1 VLAVKRPYVM
11 AAAALAAT
19 SLVSATPM
27 VSKIAQQTADRVA
40 RNFETKLVDS
50 SIFNIPFNL
59 FQEIVNIPSSEIDAV
74 NYASESLFNSG
85 PWFVV
90 SATNL
95 WGVDQGD
102 PSHFMSVMNFL
113 VPFEGLSGIN
123 APETDFDGGL
133 GQQLWGLV
141 ATTLPTNSACDAMD
155 CLPVSPTS
163 PITGIGGVDWFLHLD
178 DILDGK
184 QPFPLI
190 DNWFQT
196 PLSELW
202 PGGGGYTWEPGA
214 EGAYDPSGPAYTI
227 FPNIPGT
234 IGDGNAYP
242 WSGETY
248 TLQPWVPFENW
259 INGLMADPDYSNF
272 QIPSFDEVGR
282 ALQSLLAASAV
293 FTPFTPG
300 SPFCPGDCSIITDN
314 HLDYP
319 DLIKDVGNLWPGNDT
334 INTWLDAYANG
345 TANVPTEA
353 QIEQSINILQ
363 QGFWDFG
370 NPSPT
375 DGPDYSATVAE
386 WQSFWNS
393 LGLDTTNPPPE
404 DITVQLAN
412 LANSLSPDQL
422 NADFTALAN
431 SFSPDQLTAD
441 FTALAN
447 GFSPEQLTADF
458 GALATAFSPEQLT
471 ADWTALLGS
480 FDAGA
485 LAGAA
490 IDPGAF
496 ATALD
501 PTALAADWTSVLA
514 GIGL

>member
-1 VLAVKRPYVM
+1 M

-19 SLVSATPM
+19 SLFSVTPM
-27 VSKIAQQTADRVA
+27 ASQITRETADRVVHS
-40 RNFETKLVDS
+40 FETNLVDS

-59 FQEIVNIPSSEIDAV
+59 FQEIVNIPSSELDAV
-74 NYASESLFNSG
+74 NYASQSLFNSG

-102 PSHFMSVMNFL
+102 PSHFMTVMNFL

-141 ATTLPTNSACDAMD
+141 ATTLPTNGACDAMD

-163 PITGIGGVDWFLHLD
+163 PITGIGGVDWFLHLN

-184 QPFPLI
+184 QPFPLL

-196 PLSELW
+196 PLSQLW
-202 PGGGGYTWEPGA
+202 PGAEGYTWEPGA
-214 EGAYDPSGPAYTI
+214 EGAYDPSGQAWTI

-234 IGDGNAYP
+234 GAGDAYP
-242 WSGETY
+242 WEGLTY
-248 TLQPWVPFENW
+248 HLEPWVPVQNW

-272 QIPSFDEVGR
+272 QIPSFEEIGR
-282 ALQSLLAASAV
+282 DFQSLLAASAV

-300 SPFCPGDCSIITDN
+300 SPFCPGDCSFITDN

-319 DLIKDVGNLWPGNDT
+319 DLIKDVGQLWPGNENID
-334 INTWLDAYANG
+334 TWLAAYAAG
-345 TANVPTEA
+345 EANVPTEA
-353 QIEQSINILQ
+353 QIQNSINILQ
-363 QGFWDFG
+363 QGFWDFK

-375 DGPDYSATVAE
+375 FPGSPDYSATAAE
-386 WQSFWNS
+386 WQQFWTS
-393 LGLDTTNPPPE
+393 LGFNTTNPADPT
-404 DITVQLAN
+404 DLSAQFASLAN
-412 LANSLSPDQL
+412 AFSPEQL
-422 NADFTALAN
+422 TDNFTALAN
-431 SFSPDQLTAD
+431 A
-441 FTALAN
+441 
-447 GFSPEQLTADF
+447 FSPEQLTADF
-458 GALATAFSPEQLT
+458 AALGTAFSPEQLT
-471 ADWTALLGS
+471 TDLTALLGS
-480 FDAGA
+480 FDTGA

-496 ATALD
+496 ATAFD
-501 PTALAADWTSVLA
+501 PTALAADWTALLA